1 MEPRIPHGFFVQGS
15 FLRFFIL
22 CSVRQTE
29 ALVKRL
35 LAGPAPMRESSIDP
49 DVQRLEAKLS
59 DRLGAMVKIKPKS
72 SGKGQI
78 IIAYDSLDILD
89 GIISKLKNKG

>member
-1 MEPRIPHGFFVQGS
+1 MQQIKASQEIIDKG
-15 FLRFFIL
+15 L
-22 CSVRQTE
+22 SVRQTE

-35 LAGPAPMRESSIDP
+35 SAGPTPMRGSPVDP

-59 DRLGAMVKIKPKS
+59 DRLGALVKIKPKS